1 MKKQERMSP
10 EQRDVYQ
17 ILLKEMENWGEEAIP
32 TRQILQL
39 ALQLDEKGE
48 FYKFIEVFGDSRI
61 DDKDVLDMIFAIV
74 SSFIFLVIGLYV
86 GAFALS
92 KDDIVRENGI
102 YKELLAEQE
111 EVNKQIKAYNEILKQ
126 HNNYLMNFYNIS
138 RGL

>member
-1 MKKQERMSP
+1 
-10 EQRDVYQ
+10 
-17 ILLKEMENWGEEAIP
+17 
-32 TRQILQL
+32 
-39 ALQLDEKGE
+39 
-48 FYKFIEVFGDSRI
+48 
-61 DDKDVLDMIFAIV
+61 MIFTIV

-111 EVNKQIKAYNEILKQ
+111 EVNNQIKAYNEILKQ